1 MNRSLALLGVTGAAA
16 LLGGCAAS
24 SGPPLPEKF
33 EQRSPVL
40 GGHNGPPVDQG
51 QTGTA
56 RFVNPL
62 LDDFDT
68 EAAISIA
75 TFLDGFYRA
84 PGNDGYEESVERVIA
99 ALYGGGFGASSGF
112 DLSVARP
119 SLGPGWNPVSARISA
134 VAGERAVAEAAKR
147 GVKPRAGSAR
157 VVEFMGFENPS
168 DRNRVML
175 PVGAPSC
182 DLQGSIAVGLT
193 EVEPGRVL
201 LTDRP
206 LKAVQREAVEGGAV
220 AIVSDYILPYCVD
233 PTGDKRD
240 YDAVFCDEVDPMEAI
255 PSFQVSPRLGAALR
269 NASKVGTQLKLE
281 AKVRVEARPL
291 RTIFATIEGA
301 ERPEEVVFILAHI
314 DGAGANDNAAG
325 AGGVAELALAMKR
338 QIEAGELA
346 RPRRSLCFVF
356 GTEQGAGAA
365 AMEETDGQ
373 PVAAIV
379 ADMIAADATKTGAMC
394 LLERGWDP
402 ANLFLLPPD
411 EHTPWDGGEEA
422 VGEIVP
428 QGLSI
433 ICREALI
440 DVSYAEAARGKGS
453 WTTGEHPWEGG
464 GDHDVF
470 LSRGVAAALIW
481 HFTDFT
487 FHTSLD
493 RMDMVDPAEL
503 RRTAVAIGAAALA
516 VADAQPMDLER
527 HLDTLNLER
536 RARLDAV
543 VRAEAGPEAEQLWKD
558 WFRGARFWL
567 KALTAGEP
575 LAPAQPLRVE
585 TAPTTGGEA
594 EG

>member
-1 MNRSLALLGVTGAAA
+1 MRLTPVLCLLAGASTVY
-16 LLGGCAAS
+16 LGGCASS

-62 LDDFDT
+62 LDAFDVD
-68 EAAISIA
+68 AALSIA

-84 PGNDGYEESVERVIA
+84 PGNDGYDESIERVIA
-99 ALYGGGFGASSGF
+99 ALYGAGFGVSSGYS
-112 DLSVARP
+112 LSVSRQP
-119 SLGPGWNPVSARISA
+119 LGESAWNPISARIAA
-134 VAGERAVAEAAKR
+134 VAGRGAVAEAARR
-147 GVKPRAGSAR
+147 GVKAR
-157 VVEFMGFENPS
+157 GGAAREVEMMGFELQS
-168 DRNRVML
+168 DRDRVML

-182 DLQGSIAVGLT
+182 ALEGQIAVGLG

-206 LKAVQREAVEGGAV
+206 LKVIEQEAVEAGAV
-220 AIVSDYILPYCVD
+220 AIVSDYIFPYCVD
-233 PTGDKRD
+233 PSGDKRD
-240 YDAVFCDEVDPMEAI
+240 YDAVFCDDVRPGATI
-255 PSFQVSPRLGAALR
+255 PSFQVSPRVGAALR
-269 NASKVGTQLKLE
+269 NAAQVGTRLKLE
-281 AKVRVEARPL
+281 AQVQRQERPL
-291 RTIFATIEGA
+291 RTVLATIEGA
-301 ERPEEVVFILAHI
+301 ERPEEVVFVLGHI

-325 AGGVAELALAMKR
+325 AGGVAELALSVKR
-338 QIEAGELA
+338 QIEAGKLA
-346 RPRRSLCFVF
+346 RPRRSICFVF
-356 GTEQGAGAA
+356 GTEVGAGAT
-365 AMEETDGQ
+365 AMEEVSAE

-379 ADMIAADATKTGAMC
+379 ADMIAADAAKTGAMC

-411 EHTPWDGGEEA
+411 EHTPWDGGEQTLGA
-422 VGEIVP
+422 IVP

-440 DVSYAEAARGKGS
+440 DVSYAEAARGKAS

-470 LSRGVAAALIW
+470 LARGVASALIW

-516 VADAQPMDLER
+516 VADARPMDLER

-543 VRAEAGPEAEQLWKD
+543 VRAEAGPEAEFLEAMTPP
-558 WFRGARFWL
+558 AR
-567 KALTAGEP
+567 
-575 LAPAQPLRVE
+575 
-585 TAPTTGGEA
+585 
-594 EG
+594 